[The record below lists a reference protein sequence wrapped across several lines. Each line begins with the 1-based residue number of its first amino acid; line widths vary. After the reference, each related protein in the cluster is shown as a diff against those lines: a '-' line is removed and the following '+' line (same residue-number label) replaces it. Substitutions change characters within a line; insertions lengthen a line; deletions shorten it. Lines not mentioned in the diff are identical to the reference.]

1 MAKTVS
7 LLDFEEPNEPYLAF
21 ETFLKEGCNKVTQKS
36 VYILRLKQNDGFKI
50 GRSHEVEFHIE
61 DISVSR
67 FHAEIII
74 HENKIFVQDYKSK
87 FGTQILVKV
96 AQPLDRTDMMK
107 NMFQVGRTW
116 LIASYGSKQNS
127 IFS

>member
-7 LLDFEEPNEPYLAF
+7 LLDFEEPDVPFLTF

-36 VYILRLKQNDGFKI
+36 VYILRLNQNDRFKI

-116 LIASYGSKQNS
+116 LMASYGSKQNS